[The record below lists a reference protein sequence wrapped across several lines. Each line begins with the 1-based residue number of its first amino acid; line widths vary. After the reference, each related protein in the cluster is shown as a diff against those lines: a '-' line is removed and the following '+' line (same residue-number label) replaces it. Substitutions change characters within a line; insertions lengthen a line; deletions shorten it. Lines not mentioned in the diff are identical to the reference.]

1 MERKAGITHYQ
12 IYKLTNNMDVSTEI
26 LRAICNVLECKVE
39 EIMEFIP
46 ENNQID
52 IEKQS
57 QVGESYENWNY

>member
-1 MERKAGITHYQ
+1 
-12 IYKLTNNMDVSTEI
+12 MDVSTEI

-52 IEKQS
+52 IE
-57 QVGESYENWNY
+57 